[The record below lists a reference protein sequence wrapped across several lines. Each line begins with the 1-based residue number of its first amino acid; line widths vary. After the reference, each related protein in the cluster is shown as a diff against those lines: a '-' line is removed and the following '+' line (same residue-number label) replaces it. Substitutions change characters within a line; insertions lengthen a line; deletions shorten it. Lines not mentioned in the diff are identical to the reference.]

1 MRLLW
6 LSLTVMAL
14 AAAPLAAQEA
24 GSRTEAEARRQ
35 EEKAKALTE
44 YRRAW
49 LEKQLLEIEKAGG
62 FNAAHG
68 LFVTVGGIKA
78 GSGIAVGPAYAK
90 MLDSGAVFTAKA
102 VYSVKQ
108 FKLAQV
114 AMQSGPL
121 AGGRLTAQGRV
132 RWQDAPAVAF
142 YGLGTNAA
150 PVRADYSETRGE
162 VSGLGVFRPVPALR
176 FAAGAGL
183 EKYETGPGE
192 AKRPSIGELFTAVP
206 GVNADATYLHSSASA
221 GVDSRDGEGYSRHGT
236 LLRAT
241 FHDYHQTD
249 EGAYSFRRVDGAV
262 EQYLPILHGNW
273 VIYLGARASTTST
286 SSGNSVPFF
295 LLPDVGGND
304 LRGYNSFRF
313 RDRHSVVFTAEYR
326 WYAQENLDA
335 AIFYDAGKVVA
346 NRSDLNFKDLRGS
359 VGGGLRLHG
368 PRTTAVRVE
377 LAHSREGLRFILSFS
392 PVGG

>member
-1 MRLLW
+1 MRRIW
-6 LSLTVMAL
+6 LSLAVLAL
-14 AAAPLAAQEA
+14 AAAPLTAQEP
-24 GSRTEAEARRQ
+24 GSRAETEARRQ
-35 EEKAKALTE
+35 QEKAKALSE
-44 YRRAW
+44 YKPAW
-49 LEKQLLEIEKAGG
+49 LEQRLLAIEKAGG
-62 FNAAHG
+62 FTAARG
-68 LFVTVGGIKA
+68 LFVTVGGIKP
-78 GSGIAVGPAYAK
+78 GSGVALGPAYAR
-90 MLDSGAVFTAKA
+90 MLDSGAIVVGKA

-114 AMQSGPL
+114 SMQSAPL
-121 AGGRLTAQGRV
+121 AGGRMFLDGRV

-142 YGLGTNAA
+142 YGLGTNAL
-150 PVRADYSETRGE
+150 PVRADYSETRSE
-162 VSGLGVFRPVPALR
+162 VSGQAMFRPAGALR
-176 FAAGAGL
+176 FAAGAGF
-183 EKYETGPGE
+183 EKYDTGPGE
-192 AKRPSIGELFTAVP
+192 GNVPSIDTVFDAVP
-206 GVNADATYLHSSASA
+206 GLNADVAYLHSFASA

-241 FHDYHQTD
+241 FHDYRQQD
-249 EGAYSFRRVDGAV
+249 DGPYSFQRLDGAV
-262 EQYLPILHGNW
+262 EQYLPILRGNW

-346 NRSDLNFKDLRGS
+346 DRSDLNFQDLRGS

-368 PRTTAVRVE
+368 ARTTAVRVE
-377 LAHSREGLRFILSFS
+377 LAHSREGYRFILSFS